1 MHLIDA
7 ISEGLELVLKRLE
20 ERIQPLPTLLGKA
33 LLLTIKDLIRK
44 VLKLLFKLLLVLL
57 EQLELLFSCKLI
69 FITARDGFRQSRP
82 GLGKLVPQFAYFSL
96 TSNMLIPQFA

>member
-57 EQLELLFSCKLI
+57 EQLELRKRTG
-69 FITARDGFRQSRP
+69 ITGCVTAASYAATTRRSHWR
-82 GLGKLVPQFAYFSL
+82 A
-96 TSNMLIPQFA
+96 